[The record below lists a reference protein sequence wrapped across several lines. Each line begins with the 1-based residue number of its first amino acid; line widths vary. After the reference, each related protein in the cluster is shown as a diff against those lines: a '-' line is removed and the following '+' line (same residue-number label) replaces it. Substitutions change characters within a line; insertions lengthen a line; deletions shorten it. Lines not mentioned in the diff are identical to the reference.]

1 MRHLIVI
8 AALLPFTAHAQAVY
22 MGNISGTLTTGG
34 TAQNATGFNPNR
46 RGCVI
51 QNNSTG
57 DLWINDLGTA
67 AATQPSIRVPAG
79 AQYACGSP
87 GSPLAPN
94 GALSVFGAT
103 TGQTWS
109 GREW

>member
-1 MRHLIVI
+1 
-8 AALLPFTAHAQAVY
+8 
-22 MGNISGTLTTGG
+22 
-34 TAQNATGFNPNR
+34 
-46 RGCVI
+46 
-51 QNNSTG
+51 
-57 DLWINDLGTA
+57 
-67 AATQPSIRVPAG
+67 VPAG